1 MIYTYDLSTGVSL
14 RVNLSGEG
22 EPIVFI
28 HGLGGNF
35 SFWAG
40 QVRDLAYRFQVIRY
54 DLRGHGG
61 SSVSSVQ
68 TPQDHVADLAALLET
83 LEIDQVRLVGLSMGG
98 VIAQTFA
105 ATYPERVRQLV
116 LVSTTSAFPP
126 KGKEALAHL
135 AHLAETQG
143 MRAVA
148 DAFAPRLFGS
158 VIDLKLDDRFQA
170 LAAAF
175 TEQDPASFAATYRAL
190 ALADVTPELS
200 KIQTET
206 LLVYGENDR
215 QTPPFFGEA
224 LVSKLPNARMVVV
237 PKLGHVL
244 PIEDPKTFNRIL
256 LEFLR

>member
-1 MIYTYDLSTGVSL
+1 
-14 RVNLSGEG
+14 R
-22 EPIVFI
+22 
-28 HGLGGNF
+28 HRH
-35 SFWAG
+35 A
-40 QVRDLAYRFQVIRY
+40 QFQV
-54 DLRGHGG
+54 L
-61 SSVSSVQ
+61 
-68 TPQDHVADLAALLET
+68 PAALELGRQR
-83 LEIDQVRLVGLSMGG
+83 LLALRADQFHRL
-98 VIAQTFA
+98 IHRQTG
-105 ATYPERVRQLV
+105 TQRTGQKVERVRQLV

-175 TEQDPASFAATYRAL
+175 TEQDPASFAAACRAL